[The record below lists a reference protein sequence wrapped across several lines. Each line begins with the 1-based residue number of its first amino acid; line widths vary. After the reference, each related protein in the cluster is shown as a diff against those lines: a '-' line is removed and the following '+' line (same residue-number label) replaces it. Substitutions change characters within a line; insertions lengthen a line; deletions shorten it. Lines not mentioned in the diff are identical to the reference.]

1 MPIRL
6 RLALLFTAAAIV
18 AAAAGGEVFA
28 AQLRHG
34 LVASLD
40 QGLRA
45 EWTEVARHAAAA
57 GAGRSGSGSGSGHD
71 GQAKSPSTDGV
82 LVGSRGSERASAD
95 HVHPTPTMY
104 LSQVLTTSGT
114 VVSES
119 GTPPGTLLA
128 DRALRRRA
136 EQGSVSVDATV
147 DGRRLRLLAGPVAT
161 DPGRIAVV
169 GASLETLD
177 TTLAEARRL
186 LTVGALALVAASGL
200 AAYFL
205 ARAALGPVERMRRH
219 VASLGPP
226 TAGTQLDVPATGDE
240 IARLAETMN
249 GLLDRL
255 GTSLARQRALVAD
268 AGHELRTPLTVVLGE
283 LELASR
289 PGRSPEELR
298 AGVGRARAEA
308 ERLALLAERILL
320 LARSDDGQLRLDAR
334 PILLGAVLES
344 VVERHRLQRDDV
356 AIRVVCPE
364 DLELDADGELLT
376 QALDNLLV
384 NALRAAPTG
393 SSVTCSAE
401 RDDAGHVVIA
411 VRDAGPGFPP
421 ALLPRAFE
429 RFARAEPGRS
439 RRTGGAGLGLAIVQA
454 IAVAHGG
461 TAEAANAPD
470 GGALVRLVLPESAA
484 AGQDGARA
492 PVMSPE
498 RSQPYA
504 R

>member
-6 RLALLFTAAAIV
+6 RLALLFAAAAVV
-18 AAAAGGEVFA
+18 AAAAGGEIFA
-28 AQLRHG
+28 AQLHHG
-34 LVASLD
+34 LVSSLD

-45 EWTEVARHAAAA
+45 EWTEVARHAAAGA
-57 GAGRSGSGSGSGHD
+57 DDAGRD
-71 GQAKSPSTDGV
+71 GGPSSSTSTGV

-95 HVHPTPTMY
+95 HVHPTPTTY
-104 LSQVLTTSGT
+104 LAQVLTTAGT
-114 VVSES
+114 VVTES
-119 GTPPGTLLA
+119 GTPPGMRLAGHALL
-128 DRALRRRA
+128 RRA
-136 EQGSVSVDATV
+136 EKGSVAVDETI
-147 DGRRLRLLAGPVAT
+147 DGRHLRLLAGPVAG

-169 GASLETLD
+169 GASLETVEA
-177 TTLAEARRL
+177 TLAEVRRAL
-186 LTVGALALVAASGL
+186 AIGALALVAASGL
-200 AAYFL
+200 AAYAL
-205 ARAALGPVERMRRH
+205 ARAALGPVERMRRQ
-219 VASLGPP
+219 VAALEPVRA
-226 TAGTQLDVPATGDE
+226 TTQLDVPETGDE

-298 AGVGRARAEA
+298 AGVSRARAEA

-334 PILLGAVLES
+334 RFGLAAFLES
-344 VVERHRLQRDDV
+344 VAERHRRHRDDMG
-356 AIRVVCPE
+356 IRVVCPPG
-364 DLELDADGELLT
+364 LELEGDTELLT

-384 NALRAAPTG
+384 NALRAAPSG
-393 SSVTCSAE
+393 SLVTASAE
-401 RDDAGHVVIA
+401 TDQAGHVAITVS
-411 VRDAGPGFPP
+411 DEGPGFPP

-454 IAVAHGG
+454 IAIAHRG
-461 TAEAANAPD
+461 TAEASNGPH
-470 GGALVRLVLPESAA
+470 GGALVRLVLPAVPEF
-484 AGQDGARA
+484 GQDGSGDPASASR
-492 PVMSPE
+492 PE
-498 RSQPYA
+498 RSQPHA